1 MSAGTNDGKLVLHIW
16 GAMACLI
23 CNVFFHVQSV
33 RRRTQGKRTE
43 ELKEIM
49 RLEYGENT
57 VDRKSST
64 KPGGIAVWR
73 RRGNEVQAWRK
84 IEKLTEPST
93 SLYQYYCIVNN
104 KIFLCVVLIRGV
116 WGGEG

>member
-1 MSAGTNDGKLVLHIW
+1 
-16 GAMACLI
+16 MACLI
-23 CNVFFHVQSV
+23 CNVLFHVRTV

-43 ELKEIM
+43 ELKEII
-49 RLEYGENT
+49 RLKYGENT

-93 SLYQYYCIVNN
+93 SLYRYHCIVNN
-104 KIFLCVVLIRGV
+104 KIFLCVVLIWGV
-116 WGGEG
+116 WGGRVKCISRQLG